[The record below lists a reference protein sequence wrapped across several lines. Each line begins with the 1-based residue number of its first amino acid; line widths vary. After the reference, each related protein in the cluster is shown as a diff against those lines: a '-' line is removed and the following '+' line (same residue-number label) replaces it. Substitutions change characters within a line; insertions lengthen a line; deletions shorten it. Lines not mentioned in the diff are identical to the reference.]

1 MQRNR
6 KIAKKRPSEG
16 ALHYTGAEPEEQSGS
31 LDIFVQRLT
40 RTVQRGVENMTSD
53 CIASRRK
60 FLKTSVLGGAAA
72 TAAWRLP
79 SARAAATTAASTATA
94 ATTSRVAIAAGDDRA
109 NIAFRSLEP
118 FKKEIA
124 AAIGNKQVILKPNN
138 VIINVPLCA
147 SHADNLEGIL
157 EFLKSIGKTNVV
169 IAESPANGSCMES
182 FSNYGYNKFVTKYGV
197 KLANLDDDKFNIVY
211 CVDEKDFQPKACR
224 MSKMLTDPNNF
235 VISAAVLKT
244 HDIVGV
250 TLSLKNIVV
259 GAAIKDNNGARGSK
273 NDKRLTHGGGFHGI
287 SYNLFALST
296 KLHPDL
302 AVIDG
307 YQGMEGTGPVHGTAV
322 DQKVCIA
329 SLDWLAADR
338 VGAEMMGVDFNK
350 IGYLKYC
357 ADAGDRG
364 QGDLSKIEIVG
375 PAIKDHAKTYQLP
388 RNWEAIQSW
397 QKPTMIA

>member
-1 MQRNR
+1 MR
-6 KIAKKRPSEG
+6 KGIE
-16 ALHYTGAEPEEQSGS
+16 
-31 LDIFVQRLT
+31 I
-40 RTVQRGVENMTSD
+40 MTTK
-53 CIASRRK
+53 CFTSRRD
-60 FLKTSVLGGAAA
+60 FLKSSAIGGAAA
-72 TAAWRLP
+72 AAAWSLP
-79 SARAAATTAASTATA
+79 SAHAATTTATATA
-94 ATTSRVAIAAGDDRA
+94 AASAKGTIASRVSLAAGDDRA
-109 NIAFRSLEP
+109 NIAFKSLEP

-124 AAIGNKQVILKPNN
+124 AAIGAKRIILKPNN

-182 FSNYGYNKFVTKYGV
+182 FSNYGYNKFVAKYGV
-197 KLANLDDDKFNIVY
+197 KLANLDDDKFDTVY

-224 MSKMLTDPNNF
+224 MSKMLLDTKNNF

-244 HDIVGV
+244 HDIVGI

-259 GAAIKDNNGARGSK
+259 GAAIKDQNGARGAR

-287 SYNLFALST
+287 SYNLFALSSA
-296 KLHPDL
+296 LHPDL

-307 YQGMEGTGPVHGTAV
+307 YQGMEGTGPVHGTPV

-338 VGAEMMGVDFNK
+338 VGAELMGVDFNK
-350 IGYLKYC
+350 IGYLKYS

-375 PAIKDHAKTYQLP
+375 PPIKDHAKTYQLP
-388 RNWEAIQSW
+388 RNWDKIQNW
-397 QKPTMIA
+397 QQPTMIA

>member
-1 MQRNR
+1 
-6 KIAKKRPSEG
+6 
-16 ALHYTGAEPEEQSGS
+16 
-31 LDIFVQRLT
+31 
-40 RTVQRGVENMTSD
+40 MTTN
-53 CIASRRK
+53 CFASRRD
-60 FLKTSVLGGAAA
+60 FLKTTVIGGAAA
-72 TAAWRLP
+72 ATAWRLP
-79 SARAAATTAASTATA
+79 SAQAATTTAAAATAAAPKGILP
-94 ATTSRVAIAAGDDRA
+94 SRVSLVAGDDRA
-109 NIAFRSLEP
+109 NIAFKSLEP

-124 AAIGNKQVILKPNN
+124 AAIGTKRVILKPNN
-138 VIINVPLCA
+138 VIVNVPLCA

-169 IAESPANGSCMES
+169 IAESPANGSCKES
-182 FSNYGYNKFVTKYGV
+182 FSNYGYNKFATKYGV
-197 KLANLDDDKFNIVY
+197 RLVNLDDDKFDTVY

-224 MSKMLTDPNNF
+224 MSRMLLDQKNNF

-244 HDIVGV
+244 HDIVGI

-259 GAAIKDNNGARGSK
+259 GAAIKDQNGARGAR

-287 SYNLFALST
+287 NYNLFALSA
-296 KLHPDL
+296 KLRPDL

-307 YQGMEGTGPVHGTAV
+307 YQGMEGTGPVHGTPV

-338 VGAEMMGVDFNK
+338 VGAELMGVDINN
-350 IGYLKYC
+350 IGYLKYS

-364 QGDLSKIEIVG
+364 QGDLSKIKIIG
-375 PAIKDHAKTYQLP
+375 PPIKDHAKTYQMP
-388 RNWEAIQSW
+388 RNWDKILGW

>member
-1 MQRNR
+1 MMSNCFNTRRN
-6 KIAKKRPSEG
+6 
-16 ALHYTGAEPEEQSGS
+16 
-31 LDIFVQRLT
+31 
-40 RTVQRGVENMTSD
+40 
-53 CIASRRK
+53 
-60 FLKTSVLGGAAA
+60 FLKTSMLGGAAA
-72 TAAWRLP
+72 AAALRIP
-79 SARAAATTAASTATA
+79 SAHAAPAATTTTA
-94 ATTSRVAIAAGDDRA
+94 APAVKGSASRVSLVAGEDRA
-109 NIAFRSLEP
+109 NIAFKSLEP

-124 AAIGNKQVILKPNN
+124 AAIGNKRVILKPNN

-182 FSNYGYNKFVTKYGV
+182 FSNYGYNKFVDKYGV
-197 KLANLDDDKFNIVY
+197 KLANLDDDKFDISY

-224 MSKMLTDPNNF
+224 MSKMLSDPNNF
-235 VISAAVLKT
+235 IISAAVLKT
-244 HDIVGV
+244 HDIVGI

-259 GAAIKDNNGARGSK
+259 AAAIKDQNGARNAR

-287 SYNLFALST
+287 SYNLFALSA

-307 YQGMEGTGPVHGTAV
+307 YQGMEGTGPVHGTPV

-338 VGAEMMGVDFNK
+338 VGAELMGVDFNK

-364 QGDLSKIEIVG
+364 QGDLRKIEIVG

-388 RNWEAIQSW
+388 RNWDKIQGW
-397 QKPTMIA
+397 QQPTGIA